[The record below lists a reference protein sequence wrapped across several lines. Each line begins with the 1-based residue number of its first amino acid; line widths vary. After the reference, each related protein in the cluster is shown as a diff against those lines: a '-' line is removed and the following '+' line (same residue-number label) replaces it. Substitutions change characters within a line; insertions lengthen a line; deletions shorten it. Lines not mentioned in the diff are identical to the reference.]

1 MFRLIGRAAIVCA
14 LCFSI
19 GGHWAALQSVAWAI
33 MIVDYSRHVSLA
45 EAVKQT
51 FDGEH
56 PCGLCKSIYAA
67 KHQEKKQEAVPMT
80 FKPDLICAT
89 RTVILRPRC
98 TGFLFFELRT
108 SAAIRSDSPPTPP
121 PRSAL
126 A

>member
-1 MFRLIGRAAIVCA
+1 
-14 LCFSI
+14 
-19 GGHWAALQSVAWAI
+19 

-56 PCGLCKSIYAA
+56 PCDLCKSIHAA
-67 KHQEKKQEAVPMT
+67 KHQEKKQEAVSIT
-80 FKPDLICAT
+80 FKPDLICAARKVT
-89 RTVILRPRC
+89 LRPHC
-98 TGFLFFELRT
+98 TDFLFFDLRT
-108 SAAIRSDSPPTPP
+108 SASIRSDSPPTPP